1 MNSGNGLVA
10 HALPTARTAL
20 GLPTARA
27 SFAYVVVSPNGTF
40 ASSRSTDARNSVTPD
55 KSSGTVNSR
64 RVPAKYSVSSWV
76 TRGLTGGSSIGSGSP
91 SKHTRVTPRPL
102 AAKRN
107 GPIGEVNM
115 QLRVA
120 PRAGN
125 CAKILAMHRRLT
137 TALACAAA
145 LTLAACGSSSDT
157 IAGTSPAI
165 ASAVCDGDDGCES
178 DMRELSHKLDAS
190 DDADGDGII
199 DREELDAALK
209 RLDKE
214 AEEKEAAASSSAA
227 AASSSAAAASK
238 SAEAEREAA
247 KREAAEREAA
257 QREAAEREA
266 AQREAA
272 NQQQQQQQ
280 QAPEPAPQQQAPQQ
294 PSGPPAMEWA
304 TLGPY
309 GSLFTCEQARDV
321 WPVDSHA
328 CYTGADGNAYFEGMR
343 QAAQ

>member
-1 MNSGNGLVA
+1 
-10 HALPTARTAL
+10 
-20 GLPTARA
+20 
-27 SFAYVVVSPNGTF
+27 
-40 ASSRSTDARNSVTPD
+40 
-55 KSSGTVNSR
+55 
-64 RVPAKYSVSSWV
+64 
-76 TRGLTGGSSIGSGSP
+76 
-91 SKHTRVTPRPL
+91 
-102 AAKRN
+102 
-107 GPIGEVNM
+107 
-115 QLRVA
+115 
-120 PRAGN
+120 
-125 CAKILAMHRRLT
+125 MHRKLT

-145 LTLAACGSSSDT
+145 LTLASCGNSSDI

-178 DMRELSHKLDAS
+178 DMRQLSHKLDAS

-199 DREELDAALK
+199 NREELDAALT

-214 AEEKEAAASSSAA
+214 AEEKE

-247 KREAAEREAA
+247 G
-257 QREAAEREA
+257 
-266 AQREAA
+266 REAA
-272 NQQQQQQQ
+272 NQQQ
-280 QAPEPAPQQQAPQQ
+280 QAPEPAPQQQAPAQ
-294 PSGPPAMEWA
+294 PAPAQSGPPAMEWA
-304 TLGPY
+304 TIGPY

>member
-1 MNSGNGLVA
+1 
-10 HALPTARTAL
+10 
-20 GLPTARA
+20 
-27 SFAYVVVSPNGTF
+27 
-40 ASSRSTDARNSVTPD
+40 
-55 KSSGTVNSR
+55 
-64 RVPAKYSVSSWV
+64 
-76 TRGLTGGSSIGSGSP
+76 
-91 SKHTRVTPRPL
+91 
-102 AAKRN
+102 
-107 GPIGEVNM
+107 
-115 QLRVA
+115 
-120 PRAGN
+120 
-125 CAKILAMHRRLT
+125 MHRKLT

-165 ASAVCDGDDGCES
+165 ASAVCDGDEGCES

-238 SAEAEREAA
+238 SAEAEREAERKA
-247 KREAAEREAA
+247 EAEREAAEREAAEREAA

-280 QAPEPAPQQQAPQQ
+280 APEPAPQQQAPQQQAPQQ

>member
-1 MNSGNGLVA
+1 
-10 HALPTARTAL
+10 
-20 GLPTARA
+20 
-27 SFAYVVVSPNGTF
+27 
-40 ASSRSTDARNSVTPD
+40 
-55 KSSGTVNSR
+55 
-64 RVPAKYSVSSWV
+64 
-76 TRGLTGGSSIGSGSP
+76 
-91 SKHTRVTPRPL
+91 
-102 AAKRN
+102 
-107 GPIGEVNM
+107 
-115 QLRVA
+115 
-120 PRAGN
+120 
-125 CAKILAMHRRLT
+125 MHRKLT

-145 LTLAACGSSSDT
+145 LTLASCGNSSDI

-178 DMRELSHKLDAS
+178 DMRQLSHKLDAS

-199 DREELDAALK
+199 NREELDAALT

-214 AEEKEAAASSSAA
+214 AEEKEAAASSSSAT

-238 SAEAEREAA
+238 SAEVERKAAE
-247 KREAAEREAA
+247 REAAEREAA
-257 QREAAEREA
+257 ERKAAEREAAEREA
-266 AQREAA
+266 A
-272 NQQQQQQQ
+272 NQQQQQ

-294 PSGPPAMEWA
+294 PAPAQFGPPAMEWA

>member
-1 MNSGNGLVA
+1 
-10 HALPTARTAL
+10 
-20 GLPTARA
+20 
-27 SFAYVVVSPNGTF
+27 
-40 ASSRSTDARNSVTPD
+40 
-55 KSSGTVNSR
+55 
-64 RVPAKYSVSSWV
+64 
-76 TRGLTGGSSIGSGSP
+76 
-91 SKHTRVTPRPL
+91 
-102 AAKRN
+102 
-107 GPIGEVNM
+107 
-115 QLRVA
+115 
-120 PRAGN
+120 
-125 CAKILAMHRRLT
+125 MHRKLT

-145 LTLAACGSSSDT
+145 LTLASCGNSSDI

-178 DMRELSHKLDAS
+178 DMRQLSHKLDAS

-199 DREELDAALK
+199 NREELDAALT

-214 AEEKEAAASSSAA
+214 AEEKEAAASSSSAT

-238 SAEAEREAA
+238 SAEVERKAAE
-247 KREAAEREAA
+247 REAAEREAA
-257 QREAAEREA
+257 EREAAERKAAEREAAEREA
-266 AQREAA
+266 A
-272 NQQQQQQQ
+272 NQQQQQ

-294 PSGPPAMEWA
+294 PAPAQSGPPAMEWA
-304 TLGPY
+304 TIGPY

>member
-1 MNSGNGLVA
+1 
-10 HALPTARTAL
+10 
-20 GLPTARA
+20 
-27 SFAYVVVSPNGTF
+27 
-40 ASSRSTDARNSVTPD
+40 
-55 KSSGTVNSR
+55 
-64 RVPAKYSVSSWV
+64 
-76 TRGLTGGSSIGSGSP
+76 
-91 SKHTRVTPRPL
+91 
-102 AAKRN
+102 
-107 GPIGEVNM
+107 
-115 QLRVA
+115 
-120 PRAGN
+120 
-125 CAKILAMHRRLT
+125 MHRKLT

-145 LTLAACGSSSDT
+145 LTLASCGNSSDI

-178 DMRELSHKLDAS
+178 DMRQLSHKLDAS

-199 DREELDAALK
+199 NREELDAALT

-214 AEEKEAAASSSAA
+214 AEEKEAASAA

-247 KREAAEREAA
+247 EREAAEREAA
-257 QREAAEREA
+257 EREAAERKAAERAAAEREA
-266 AQREAA
+266 AERAAAEREAA
-272 NQQQQQQQ
+272 NQQQ
-280 QAPEPAPQQQAPQQ
+280 QAPEPAPQQQAPAQ
-294 PSGPPAMEWA
+294 PAPAQSGPPAMEWA
-304 TLGPY
+304 TIGPY

>member
-1 MNSGNGLVA
+1 
-10 HALPTARTAL
+10 
-20 GLPTARA
+20 
-27 SFAYVVVSPNGTF
+27 
-40 ASSRSTDARNSVTPD
+40 
-55 KSSGTVNSR
+55 
-64 RVPAKYSVSSWV
+64 
-76 TRGLTGGSSIGSGSP
+76 
-91 SKHTRVTPRPL
+91 
-102 AAKRN
+102 
-107 GPIGEVNM
+107 
-115 QLRVA
+115 
-120 PRAGN
+120 
-125 CAKILAMHRRLT
+125 MHRRLT
-137 TALACAAA
+137 TVLACAAA

-190 DDADGDGII
+190 DDADGNGII
-199 DREELDAALK
+199 DREELDAALE

>member
-1 MNSGNGLVA
+1 
-10 HALPTARTAL
+10 
-20 GLPTARA
+20 
-27 SFAYVVVSPNGTF
+27 
-40 ASSRSTDARNSVTPD
+40 
-55 KSSGTVNSR
+55 
-64 RVPAKYSVSSWV
+64 
-76 TRGLTGGSSIGSGSP
+76 
-91 SKHTRVTPRPL
+91 
-102 AAKRN
+102 
-107 GPIGEVNM
+107 
-115 QLRVA
+115 
-120 PRAGN
+120 
-125 CAKILAMHRRLT
+125 MHRRLT
-137 TALACAAA
+137 TVLACAAA

-199 DREELDAALK
+199 DREELDAALE

-227 AASSSAAAASK
+227 AASSSAAAASSSAAAASK
-238 SAEAEREAA
+238 SAEAEREAERKA
-247 KREAAEREAA
+247 AEREAAEREAA
-257 QREAAEREA
+257 EREA
-266 AQREAA
+266 EAQRAAEREAA

>member
-1 MNSGNGLVA
+1 
-10 HALPTARTAL
+10 
-20 GLPTARA
+20 
-27 SFAYVVVSPNGTF
+27 
-40 ASSRSTDARNSVTPD
+40 
-55 KSSGTVNSR
+55 
-64 RVPAKYSVSSWV
+64 
-76 TRGLTGGSSIGSGSP
+76 
-91 SKHTRVTPRPL
+91 
-102 AAKRN
+102 
-107 GPIGEVNM
+107 
-115 QLRVA
+115 
-120 PRAGN
+120 
-125 CAKILAMHRRLT
+125 MHRKLT
-137 TALACAAA
+137 TALACAVA

-238 SAEAEREAA
+238 SAEAEREAERKA
-247 KREAAEREAA
+247 EAEREAAEREAAEREAA

-280 QAPEPAPQQQAPQQ
+280 APEPAPQQQAPQQQAPGQ

>member
-1 MNSGNGLVA
+1 
-10 HALPTARTAL
+10 
-20 GLPTARA
+20 
-27 SFAYVVVSPNGTF
+27 
-40 ASSRSTDARNSVTPD
+40 
-55 KSSGTVNSR
+55 
-64 RVPAKYSVSSWV
+64 
-76 TRGLTGGSSIGSGSP
+76 
-91 SKHTRVTPRPL
+91 
-102 AAKRN
+102 
-107 GPIGEVNM
+107 
-115 QLRVA
+115 
-120 PRAGN
+120 
-125 CAKILAMHRRLT
+125 MHRKLT
-137 TALACAAA
+137 TVLACAAA
-145 LTLAACGSSSDT
+145 LTLASCGNSSDI

-178 DMRELSHKLDAS
+178 DMRQLSHKLDAS

-199 DREELDAALK
+199 NREELDAALK

-214 AEEKEAAASSSAA
+214 AEEKEAAASSSSAA

-238 SAEAEREAA
+238 SAEAERKAA
-247 KREAAEREAA
+247 EREAAEREAA
-257 QREAAEREA
+257 EREAAERKAAEREAAEREA
-266 AQREAA
+266 AEREAAEREAA
-272 NQQQQQQQ
+272 NQQQQ
-280 QAPEPAPQQQAPQQ
+280 APEPAPQQQAPQQQAPQQ

>member
-1 MNSGNGLVA
+1 
-10 HALPTARTAL
+10 
-20 GLPTARA
+20 
-27 SFAYVVVSPNGTF
+27 
-40 ASSRSTDARNSVTPD
+40 
-55 KSSGTVNSR
+55 
-64 RVPAKYSVSSWV
+64 
-76 TRGLTGGSSIGSGSP
+76 
-91 SKHTRVTPRPL
+91 
-102 AAKRN
+102 
-107 GPIGEVNM
+107 
-115 QLRVA
+115 
-120 PRAGN
+120 
-125 CAKILAMHRRLT
+125 MHRKLT

-145 LTLAACGSSSDT
+145 LTLASCGNSSDI

-178 DMRELSHKLDAS
+178 DMRQLSHKLDAS

-199 DREELDAALK
+199 NREELDAALK

-214 AEEKEAAASSSAA
+214 AEEKEAAASSSSAA

-238 SAEAEREAA
+238 SAEAERKAA
-247 KREAAEREAA
+247 EREAAEREAA
-257 QREAAEREA
+257 EREAAERKAAEREAAEREA
-266 AQREAA
+266 AEREAAEREAA
-272 NQQQQQQQ
+272 NQQQQ
-280 QAPEPAPQQQAPQQ
+280 APEPAPQQQAPQQQAPQQ

-343 QAAQ
+343 QAVQ

>member
-1 MNSGNGLVA
+1 
-10 HALPTARTAL
+10 
-20 GLPTARA
+20 
-27 SFAYVVVSPNGTF
+27 
-40 ASSRSTDARNSVTPD
+40 
-55 KSSGTVNSR
+55 
-64 RVPAKYSVSSWV
+64 
-76 TRGLTGGSSIGSGSP
+76 
-91 SKHTRVTPRPL
+91 
-102 AAKRN
+102 
-107 GPIGEVNM
+107 
-115 QLRVA
+115 
-120 PRAGN
+120 
-125 CAKILAMHRRLT
+125 MHRRLT

-190 DDADGDGII
+190 DDADGDGVI

-272 NQQQQQQQ
+272 NQQQQQASEPAPQQ
-280 QAPEPAPQQQAPQQ
+280 EAPQQQAPQQ

-328 CYTGADGNAYFEGMR
+328 CYTGSDGNAYFEGMR

>member
-1 MNSGNGLVA
+1 
-10 HALPTARTAL
+10 
-20 GLPTARA
+20 
-27 SFAYVVVSPNGTF
+27 
-40 ASSRSTDARNSVTPD
+40 
-55 KSSGTVNSR
+55 
-64 RVPAKYSVSSWV
+64 
-76 TRGLTGGSSIGSGSP
+76 
-91 SKHTRVTPRPL
+91 
-102 AAKRN
+102 
-107 GPIGEVNM
+107 
-115 QLRVA
+115 
-120 PRAGN
+120 
-125 CAKILAMHRRLT
+125 MHRKLT
-137 TALACAAA
+137 TVFACAAA
-145 LTLAACGSSSDT
+145 LTLASCGNSSDI

-178 DMRELSHKLDAS
+178 DMRQLSHKLDAS

-199 DREELDAALK
+199 DRDELDAALK

-214 AEEKEAAASSSAA
+214 AEEKEAAAASSSAA

-238 SAEAEREAA
+238 SAEAERKEAE
-247 KREAAEREAA
+247 REAAEREAA
-257 QREAAEREA
+257 EREAAEREA
-266 AQREAA
+266 AKREAA
-272 NQQQQQQQ
+272 NQQQQ

-294 PSGPPAMEWA
+294 PAPAQSGPPAMEWA

>member
-1 MNSGNGLVA
+1 
-10 HALPTARTAL
+10 
-20 GLPTARA
+20 
-27 SFAYVVVSPNGTF
+27 
-40 ASSRSTDARNSVTPD
+40 
-55 KSSGTVNSR
+55 
-64 RVPAKYSVSSWV
+64 
-76 TRGLTGGSSIGSGSP
+76 
-91 SKHTRVTPRPL
+91 
-102 AAKRN
+102 
-107 GPIGEVNM
+107 M

-125 CAKILAMHRRLT
+125 CAKTLAMHRRLT

-190 DDADGDGII
+190 DDADGDGVI

-227 AASSSAAAASK
+227 AASSSAAAASSSAAAASR
-238 SAEAEREAA
+238 SAEAEREAERKA
-247 KREAAEREAA
+247 AEREAAEREAEA
-257 QREAAEREA
+257 QRAAERKA
-266 AQREAA
+266 AEREAA
-272 NQQQQQQQ
+272 NQQQQQASEPAPQQ
-280 QAPEPAPQQQAPQQ
+280 EAPQQQAPQQ

-328 CYTGADGNAYFEGMR
+328 CYTGSDGNAYFEGMR

>member
-1 MNSGNGLVA
+1 
-10 HALPTARTAL
+10 
-20 GLPTARA
+20 
-27 SFAYVVVSPNGTF
+27 
-40 ASSRSTDARNSVTPD
+40 
-55 KSSGTVNSR
+55 
-64 RVPAKYSVSSWV
+64 
-76 TRGLTGGSSIGSGSP
+76 
-91 SKHTRVTPRPL
+91 
-102 AAKRN
+102 
-107 GPIGEVNM
+107 
-115 QLRVA
+115 
-120 PRAGN
+120 
-125 CAKILAMHRRLT
+125 MHRRLT
-137 TALACAAA
+137 TVLACAAA

-190 DDADGDGII
+190 DDADGNGII
-199 DREELDAALK
+199 DREELDAALE

-227 AASSSAAAASK
+227 AASSSAAAASSSAAAASR
-238 SAEAEREAA
+238 SAEAEREAERKA
-247 KREAAEREAA
+247 AEREAAEREAEA
-257 QREAAEREA
+257 QRAAE
-266 AQREAA
+266 REAA

-328 CYTGADGNAYFEGMR
+328 CYTGSDGNAYFEGMR

>member
-1 MNSGNGLVA
+1 
-10 HALPTARTAL
+10 
-20 GLPTARA
+20 
-27 SFAYVVVSPNGTF
+27 
-40 ASSRSTDARNSVTPD
+40 
-55 KSSGTVNSR
+55 
-64 RVPAKYSVSSWV
+64 
-76 TRGLTGGSSIGSGSP
+76 
-91 SKHTRVTPRPL
+91 
-102 AAKRN
+102 
-107 GPIGEVNM
+107 
-115 QLRVA
+115 
-120 PRAGN
+120 
-125 CAKILAMHRRLT
+125 MHRKLT

-145 LTLAACGSSSDT
+145 LILAACGSSSDT

-165 ASAVCDGDDGCES
+165 ASAVCDGDEGCES
-178 DMRELSHKLDAS
+178 DMRQLSHKLDAS

-238 SAEAEREAA
+238 SAEAEREAERKA
-247 KREAAEREAA
+247 EAEREAAEREAAEREAA

-280 QAPEPAPQQQAPQQ
+280 APEPAPQQQAPQQQAPQQ

>member
-1 MNSGNGLVA
+1 
-10 HALPTARTAL
+10 
-20 GLPTARA
+20 
-27 SFAYVVVSPNGTF
+27 
-40 ASSRSTDARNSVTPD
+40 
-55 KSSGTVNSR
+55 
-64 RVPAKYSVSSWV
+64 
-76 TRGLTGGSSIGSGSP
+76 
-91 SKHTRVTPRPL
+91 
-102 AAKRN
+102 
-107 GPIGEVNM
+107 
-115 QLRVA
+115 
-120 PRAGN
+120 
-125 CAKILAMHRRLT
+125 MHRKLT
-137 TALACAAA
+137 TALACAVA

-165 ASAVCDGDDGCES
+165 ASAVCDGDEGCES

-227 AASSSAAAASK
+227 AASSSAAAASSSAAAASK
-238 SAEAEREAA
+238 SAEAEREAERKA
-247 KREAAEREAA
+247 EAEREAAEREAAEREAA

-280 QAPEPAPQQQAPQQ
+280 APEPAPQQQAPQQQAPQQ

>member
-1 MNSGNGLVA
+1 
-10 HALPTARTAL
+10 
-20 GLPTARA
+20 
-27 SFAYVVVSPNGTF
+27 
-40 ASSRSTDARNSVTPD
+40 
-55 KSSGTVNSR
+55 
-64 RVPAKYSVSSWV
+64 
-76 TRGLTGGSSIGSGSP
+76 
-91 SKHTRVTPRPL
+91 
-102 AAKRN
+102 
-107 GPIGEVNM
+107 
-115 QLRVA
+115 
-120 PRAGN
+120 
-125 CAKILAMHRRLT
+125 MHRKLT
-137 TALACAAA
+137 TALACAAVLA
-145 LTLAACGSSSDT
+145 LAACGSLSDI

-178 DMRELSHKLDAS
+178 DMRQLSHKLDAS
-190 DDADGDGII
+190 DDSDGDGII

-214 AEEKEAAASSSAA
+214 AEEKEAAASSSSAA

-238 SAEAEREAA
+238 SAEAERKAAAREAA
-247 KREAAEREAA
+247 ERKAAEREAAEREAA
-257 QREAAEREA
+257 EREA
-266 AQREAA
+266 A
-272 NQQQQQQQ
+272 NQQQ

-294 PSGPPAMEWA
+294 PAPAQSGPPAMEWA

>member
-1 MNSGNGLVA
+1 
-10 HALPTARTAL
+10 
-20 GLPTARA
+20 
-27 SFAYVVVSPNGTF
+27 
-40 ASSRSTDARNSVTPD
+40 
-55 KSSGTVNSR
+55 
-64 RVPAKYSVSSWV
+64 
-76 TRGLTGGSSIGSGSP
+76 
-91 SKHTRVTPRPL
+91 
-102 AAKRN
+102 
-107 GPIGEVNM
+107 
-115 QLRVA
+115 
-120 PRAGN
+120 
-125 CAKILAMHRRLT
+125 MHRKLT

-145 LTLAACGSSSDT
+145 LTLASCGNSSDI

-178 DMRELSHKLDAS
+178 DMRQLSHKLDAS

-199 DREELDAALK
+199 NREELDAALT

-214 AEEKEAAASSSAA
+214 AEEKEAAASSSSAA

-238 SAEAEREAA
+238 SAEAERKAA
-247 KREAAEREAA
+247 AREAAEREAA
-257 QREAAEREA
+257 EREAAEREA
-266 AQREAA
+266 AERKAAEREAAEREAAEREAA
-272 NQQQQQQQ
+272 NQQQQ

-294 PSGPPAMEWA
+294 PAPAQSGPPAMEWA

>member
-1 MNSGNGLVA
+1 
-10 HALPTARTAL
+10 
-20 GLPTARA
+20 
-27 SFAYVVVSPNGTF
+27 
-40 ASSRSTDARNSVTPD
+40 
-55 KSSGTVNSR
+55 
-64 RVPAKYSVSSWV
+64 
-76 TRGLTGGSSIGSGSP
+76 
-91 SKHTRVTPRPL
+91 
-102 AAKRN
+102 
-107 GPIGEVNM
+107 
-115 QLRVA
+115 
-120 PRAGN
+120 
-125 CAKILAMHRRLT
+125 MHRRLT

-190 DDADGDGII
+190 DDADGNGII
-199 DREELDAALK
+199 DREELDAALE

-227 AASSSAAAASK
+227 AASSSAAAASSSAAAASK
-238 SAEAEREAA
+238 SAEAEREAERKA
-247 KREAAEREAA
+247 AEREAAEREAA
-257 QREAAEREA
+257 EREA
-266 AQREAA
+266 EAQRAAEREAA

-328 CYTGADGNAYFEGMR
+328 CYTGSDGNAYFEGMR

>member
-1 MNSGNGLVA
+1 
-10 HALPTARTAL
+10 
-20 GLPTARA
+20 
-27 SFAYVVVSPNGTF
+27 
-40 ASSRSTDARNSVTPD
+40 
-55 KSSGTVNSR
+55 
-64 RVPAKYSVSSWV
+64 
-76 TRGLTGGSSIGSGSP
+76 
-91 SKHTRVTPRPL
+91 
-102 AAKRN
+102 
-107 GPIGEVNM
+107 
-115 QLRVA
+115 
-120 PRAGN
+120 
-125 CAKILAMHRRLT
+125 MHRKLT

-145 LTLAACGSSSDT
+145 LTLASCGNSSDI

-178 DMRELSHKLDAS
+178 DMRQLSHKLDAS

-199 DREELDAALK
+199 NREELDAALT
-209 RLDKE
+209 RLD
-214 AEEKEAAASSSAA
+214 KEAAASSSSAT

-238 SAEAEREAA
+238 SAEVERKAAE
-247 KREAAEREAA
+247 REAAEREAA
-257 QREAAEREA
+257 ERKAAEREAAEREA
-266 AQREAA
+266 A
-272 NQQQQQQQ
+272 NQQQQQ

-294 PSGPPAMEWA
+294 PAPAQSGPPAMEWA

>member
-1 MNSGNGLVA
+1 
-10 HALPTARTAL
+10 
-20 GLPTARA
+20 
-27 SFAYVVVSPNGTF
+27 
-40 ASSRSTDARNSVTPD
+40 
-55 KSSGTVNSR
+55 
-64 RVPAKYSVSSWV
+64 
-76 TRGLTGGSSIGSGSP
+76 
-91 SKHTRVTPRPL
+91 
-102 AAKRN
+102 
-107 GPIGEVNM
+107 
-115 QLRVA
+115 
-120 PRAGN
+120 
-125 CAKILAMHRRLT
+125 MHRKLT

-145 LTLAACGSSSDT
+145 LTLASCGNSSDI

-178 DMRELSHKLDAS
+178 DMRQLSHKLDAS

-199 DREELDAALK
+199 NREELDAALT

-214 AEEKEAAASSSAA
+214 AEEKEAAASSSSAA

-238 SAEAEREAA
+238 SAEAERKAA
-247 KREAAEREAA
+247 EREAAEREAA
-257 QREAAEREA
+257 EREAAEREA
-266 AQREAA
+266 AERKAAEREAA
-272 NQQQQQQQ
+272 NQQQ
-280 QAPEPAPQQQAPQQ
+280 QAPEPAPEQQAPAQ
-294 PSGPPAMEWA
+294 PAPAQSGPPAMEWA

>member
-1 MNSGNGLVA
+1 
-10 HALPTARTAL
+10 
-20 GLPTARA
+20 
-27 SFAYVVVSPNGTF
+27 
-40 ASSRSTDARNSVTPD
+40 
-55 KSSGTVNSR
+55 
-64 RVPAKYSVSSWV
+64 
-76 TRGLTGGSSIGSGSP
+76 
-91 SKHTRVTPRPL
+91 
-102 AAKRN
+102 
-107 GPIGEVNM
+107 
-115 QLRVA
+115 
-120 PRAGN
+120 
-125 CAKILAMHRRLT
+125 MHRRLT

-190 DDADGDGII
+190 DDADGDGVI

-227 AASSSAAAASK
+227 AASSSAAAASSSAAAASK
-238 SAEAEREAA
+238 SAEAEREA
-247 KREAAEREAA
+247 ERK
-257 QREAAEREA
+257 AAEREA